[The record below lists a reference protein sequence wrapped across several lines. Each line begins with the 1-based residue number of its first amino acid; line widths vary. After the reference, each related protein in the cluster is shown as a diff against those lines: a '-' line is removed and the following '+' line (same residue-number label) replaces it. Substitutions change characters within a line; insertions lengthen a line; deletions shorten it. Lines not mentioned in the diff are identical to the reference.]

1 MKQSK
6 FNSLKTKRS
15 FENPF
20 EKGDPFTNY
29 NTPSVIRLKQQ
40 YHTIIADHLRNEN
53 FEYNVVADLGCGLPF
68 ATLPFAQ
75 KQDKSL
81 ICLDGYRTNRKQYL
95 FTQHQL
101 INFFKMQSG
110 DVAFHN
116 LDAPFQMPKADVWI
130 SIMAVGKMIDP
141 KVHYRTIKDNS
152 NEDAKIFFVV
162 YKDNWYD
169 SISIENII
177 ADSFNCNDIR
187 LASNNSKELVLAEV
201 KFTDNHLSV

>member
-1 MKQSK
+1 
-6 FNSLKTKRS
+6 
-15 FENPF
+15 
-20 EKGDPFTNY
+20 
-29 NTPSVIRLKQQ
+29 
-40 YHTIIADHLRNEN
+40 
-53 FEYNVVADLGCGLPF
+53 
-68 ATLPFAQ
+68 
-75 KQDKSL
+75 
-81 ICLDGYRTNRKQYL
+81 
-95 FTQHQL
+95 
-101 INFFKMQSG
+101 
-110 DVAFHN
+110 
-116 LDAPFQMPKADVWI
+116 MPKADVWI